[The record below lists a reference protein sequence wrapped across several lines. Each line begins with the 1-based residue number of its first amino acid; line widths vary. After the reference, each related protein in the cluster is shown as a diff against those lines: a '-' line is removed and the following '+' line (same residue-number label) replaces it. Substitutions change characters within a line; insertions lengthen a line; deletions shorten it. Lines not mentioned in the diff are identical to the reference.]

1 MMERLRPD
9 IYKNKISDID
19 FEHLKKNGIKVLLID
34 MDNTILKY
42 KEKNIDEEAK
52 CMIEN
57 LKKDFQILLFSNA
70 SKRRVKQMSET
81 ISIPY
86 VSLAFKPCK
95 RKFFKVFKEYKVEPC
110 EVAIIGDQL
119 LTDVKGGNKAGITT
133 ILVSPLSEDENFFT
147 RVNRRREKKIFKKMG
162 AKGLFFKERYY
173 E

>member
-9 IYKNKISDID
+9 IYKNQIGDIS
-19 FEHLKKNGIKVLLID
+19 FEHLKDNGIKLLLID
-34 MDNTILKY
+34 MDNTVLKY
-42 KEKNIDEEAK
+42 KEHNIDVEVGK
-52 CMIEN
+52 IIEK
-57 LKKDFQILLFSNA
+57 LKKDFQVLLFSNG
-70 SKRRVKQMSET
+70 SKHRVKQISET

-95 RKFFKVFKEYKVEPC
+95 RKFLKVFKEYKVEPC

-119 LTDVKGGNKAGITT
+119 LTDIKGGNRAGITT
-133 ILVSPLSEDENFFT
+133 VLVSPLSEEENFFT
-147 RVNRRREKKIFKKMG
+147 RLNRRREQKIFKKMG

>member
-1 MMERLRPD
+1 MERLRPD

-57 LKKDFQILLFSNA
+57 LKKDFQILLFSN
-70 SKRRVKQMSET
+70 ET